1 MVFDEKSRKKSG
13 KKWPFLTP
21 IFWPF
26 HRCET
31 GKRGYGVK
39 FQVSQIKK
47 WLAFLIDRVSAI
59 SNLPEGVYKILW
71 KDVGCYPYWQR
82 KDEVED
88 VFSWWIEEAI
98 EGQMCLFDMPEWIDN
113 I

>member
-1 MVFDEKSRKKSG
+1 MVWKESTGVKPQDIVVFGEKSREKSG
-13 KKWPFLTP
+13 KKWPFLAP

-47 WLAFLIDRVSAI
+47 WRAFFNRVSKIETAI
-59 SNLPEGVYKILW
+59 
-71 KDVGCYPYWQR
+71 C
-82 KDEVED
+82 
-88 VFSWWIEEAI
+88 EETERGI
-98 EGQMCLFDMPEWIDN
+98 
-113 I
+113 

>member
-1 MVFDEKSRKKSG
+1 VVWKENRGGLPQDIVVFGEKSRKKSG
-13 KKWPFLTP
+13 KKWPFLTS

-47 WLAFLIDRVSAI
+47 WRAFFNRVSKIETAI
-59 SNLPEGVYKILW
+59 
-71 KDVGCYPYWQR
+71 C
-82 KDEVED
+82 
-88 VFSWWIEEAI
+88 EETERGI
-98 EGQMCLFDMPEWIDN
+98 
-113 I
+113 

>member
-1 MVFDEKSRKKSG
+1 MPQDIVSIDKKTRKKSAP
-13 KKWPFLTP
+13 KWTFLTP

-47 WLAFLIDRVSAI
+47 WLAFLIEYQKIETAI
-59 SNLPEGVYKILW
+59 CERTERGI
-71 KDVGCYPYWQR
+71 
-82 KDEVED
+82 
-88 VFSWWIEEAI
+88 
-98 EGQMCLFDMPEWIDN
+98 
-113 I
+113 

>member
-1 MVFDEKSRKKSG
+1 VVFGEKSRKKSG

-47 WLAFLIDRVSAI
+47 WLAFFYRS
-59 SNLPEGVYKILW
+59 
-71 KDVGCYPYWQR
+71 
-82 KDEVED
+82 
-88 VFSWWIEEAI
+88 
-98 EGQMCLFDMPEWIDN
+98 
-113 I
+113 

>member
-1 MVFDEKSRKKSG
+1 MVFGEKSRKKSG

-39 FQVSQIKK
+39 FQVSQIKNG
-47 WLAFLIDRVSAI
+47 WPFLID
-59 SNLPEGVYKILW
+59 K
-71 KDVGCYPYWQR
+71 K
-82 KDEVED
+82 KKK
-88 VFSWWIEEAI
+88 EEFHADHN
-98 EGQMCLFDMPEWIDN
+98 Q
-113 I
+113 

>member
-1 MVFDEKSRKKSG
+1 MAWKENRRVQPQDIVVFGEKSRKKSG

-31 GKRGYGVK
+31 SKRGYGVK

-47 WLAFLIDRVSAI
+47 WLAFFNRVSKIESAMRRDR
-59 SNLPEGVYKILW
+59 EGKLNV
-71 KDVGCYPYWQR
+71 
-82 KDEVED
+82 
-88 VFSWWIEEAI
+88 
-98 EGQMCLFDMPEWIDN
+98 
-113 I
+113 

>member
-1 MVFDEKSRKKSG
+1 VVWKENRGVQPRDIVVFGEKSRGKSG

-21 IFWPF
+21 VFWPF

-47 WLAFLIDRVSAI
+47 WRAFFNRVSKIETAI
-59 SNLPEGVYKILW
+59 
-71 KDVGCYPYWQR
+71 C
-82 KDEVED
+82 
-88 VFSWWIEEAI
+88 EETERGI
-98 EGQMCLFDMPEWIDN
+98 
-113 I
+113 